1 MTSRFFLISL
11 IALMPF
17 TAQAQGNPS
26 VIHVIVD
33 TDGAPDDMRALC
45 MLLSVQEVELLGVAA
60 SDGAVDPLTGYEKVR
75 QLFASADI
83 SHIPLATG
91 REHIADPPPWREFC
105 ASIPWADD
113 SPAGTEKPPKAAPS
127 MNRWL
132 NRSKERVV
140 LICLGS
146 LTTVSDL
153 LEAYPESRENI
164 RKIVWYNEGL
174 EYLPLTNYALDSE
187 AAERVL
193 SSGIP
198 MDVIGVPKYQE
209 IRWTDEM
216 ISTLENTETLPAR
229 RVAALFRSAAF
240 TAGREGKEAGTR
252 IWDELIPVY
261 LIYPGLFDMEPD
273 RKRPHLAVSR
283 DYLVEGVQ
291 DRIVQILTGSYPREN
306 NIVFDVFPVDPEL
319 YAYDVREQMQEILEK
334 HGREEWKL
342 GVLTNEIHG
351 HLGIYSIVG
360 AKMGLKARELLG
372 AAVDEVEVLSYA
384 GSLPP
389 LSCLNDGLQVS
400 TGATVGMGTISV
412 FEGEGLSARAVI
424 RAGGKSLDMRLK
436 PEYERQV
443 EDDISRGILLYG
455 NLTEGYWKLIRE
467 LALKYWAEWDRDEM
481 FEVVETGK

>member
-1 MTSRFFLISL
+1 MIRYFLFLSLLVLMAPVARTQDISVPL
-11 IALMPF
+11 P
-17 TAQAQGNPS
+17 
-26 VIHVIVD
+26 VIVD

-45 MLLSVQEVELLGVAA
+45 MLLSLQEVELLGVVA
-60 SDGAVDPLTGYEKVR
+60 SDGAVDPLTGYEKAR
-75 QLFASADI
+75 QLFASAGTP
-83 SHIPLATG
+83 HIPLATG
-91 REHIADPPPWREFC
+91 RKHIADPPPWREFC
-105 ASIPWADD
+105 TSVPWADGL
-113 SPAGTEKPPKAAPS
+113 AEGKEKPEAAVPL

-132 NRSKERVV
+132 NRGKERVI

-146 LTTVSDL
+146 LTSVSDL
-153 LEAYPESRENI
+153 LAAYPESRDKI

-174 EYLPLTNYALDSE
+174 EYRPLTNYALDRE

-193 SSGIP
+193 SSGITL
-198 MDVIGVPKYQE
+198 DVIGVTDRPEMK
-209 IRWTDEM
+209 WTEEM
-216 ISTLENTETLPAR
+216 IATVEDTETL
-229 RVAALFRSAAF
+229 AAKLIAAMFRSKAF
-240 TAGREGKEAGTR
+240 TAGRHGKEAGVM

-261 LIYPGLFDMEPD
+261 LIYPELFDMEPD
-273 RKRPHLAVSR
+273 LERPNLAVSK
-283 DYLVEGVQ
+283 DYFPAGIS
-291 DRIVQILTGSYPREN
+291 DRILQILSGQYSLEN
-306 NIVFDVFPVDPEL
+306 NIVFDVFPVDPGL
-319 YAYDVREQMQEILEK
+319 YAYDVRERMQEILEK

-372 AAVDEVEVLSYA
+372 AAVDDAEVLSYA

-400 TGATVGMGTISV
+400 TGATVGMGTIRV
-412 FEGEGLSARAVI
+412 VEGEGLAARAVVT
-424 RAGGKSLDMRLK
+424 AGGKSVDMRLK

-467 LALKYWAEWDRDEM
+467 LALKYWADWDRDEM
-481 FEVVETGK
+481 FEVVEKGK